1 MKFLAF
7 ALASLVLISC
17 AESRFELADESP
29 LPHYFQIP
37 DSTKRSDYRV
47 EYLLYRDRA
56 EMILFL
62 ASNDKKLAELSGTS
76 TTHPLS
82 KKSTEANAYP
92 SFTIFDFNGETE
104 VLEQRK
110 ADDIIYVVHENDI
123 IAHYDSINNIK
134 QESVA
139 LSSEVQLDN
148 GKKWQANP
156 ETTNGIRNLQML
168 ISEFDQPENSDSLVA
183 LSNKMDTEFKL
194 IFKNCTMTG
203 AAHDQLHNYLL
214 PMLGMMKKIE
224 TPPLGNQKK
233 ALMKTKKHLLMFDR
247 YFY

>member
-1 MKFLAF
+1 MKCI
-7 ALASLVLISC
+7 ALILTSFVLISC
-17 AESRFELADESP
+17 AEFRFELADESP

-37 DSTKRSDYRV
+37 DSTERSDYRV

-56 EMILFL
+56 EMILYF
-62 ASNDKKLAELSGTS
+62 ASTNKKLAELSGTS

-82 KKSTEANAYP
+82 KKSKEANAYP

-104 VLEQRK
+104 LLEQRQ

-123 IAHYDSINNIK
+123 IAHYDSINNIEK
-134 QESVA
+134 ESVT

-148 GKKWQANP
+148 GEKWQANR
-156 ETTNGIRNLQML
+156 ETVNGIKNLQTL
-168 ISEFDQPENSDSLVA
+168 ISEFDHSNNSDSLIA
-183 LSNKMDTEFKL
+183 LSSEMDTEFKL

-203 AAHDQLHNYLL
+203 AAHDQLHSYLL
-214 PMLGMMKKIE
+214 PMLGMMKKVE
-224 TPPLGNQKK
+224 TPSLENQKK